1 VGLGVNLVADS
12 ALYASGE
19 YDRQEYAAALTVDT
33 GFTIAT
39 TLISGAISGAVTG
52 ALVGGGTGT
61 LVLPVVGTVSG
72 AVVGGVIGAGVGIA
86 LALGIGRAFSG
97 SGTRDHVIDSV
108 ADLYKEWTGEAQ
120 DQAPAN

>member
-1 VGLGVNLVADS
+1 
-12 ALYASGE
+12 
-19 YDRQEYAAALTVDT
+19 
-33 GFTIAT
+33 
-39 TLISGAISGAVTG
+39 
-52 ALVGGGTGT
+52 
-61 LVLPVVGTVSG
+61 VGTVSG